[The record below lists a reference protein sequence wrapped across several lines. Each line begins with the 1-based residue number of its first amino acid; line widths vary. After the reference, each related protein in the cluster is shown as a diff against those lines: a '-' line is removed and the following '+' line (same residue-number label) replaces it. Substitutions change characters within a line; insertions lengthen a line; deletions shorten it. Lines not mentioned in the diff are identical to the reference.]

1 MSNLNVPFSTGGE
14 RTPRTRGVSAMV
26 RALAAGLTGMLLMF
40 LLNFLFNFF
49 MIRICAFLKRRR
61 RKQHFKS
68 ATTGVATKTMRN
80 ELNRLVNTVTEP
92 ATRKVSFG
100 FYPLE
105 KSETRRIW
113 MTGFRYGDAIVLL
126 PLYAL
131 SRRESKAPGSVRV
144 HVFAPRG
151 VINPQLM

>member
-40 LLNFLFNFF
+40 LLNFLFNFI

-68 ATTGVATKTMRN
+68 ATTSVATKTMRN

-126 PLYAL
+126 SLH
-131 SRRESKAPGSVRV
+131 SVSCREGSESGVVRTTDIM
-144 HVFAPRG
+144 HTA
-151 VINPQLM
+151 

>member
-1 MSNLNVPFSTGGE
+1 MVAI
-14 RTPRTRGVSAMV
+14 VAMGHLV
-26 RALAAGLTGMLLMF
+26 DLFHSLRMF
-40 LLNFLFNFF
+40 
-49 MIRICAFLKRRR
+49 

-68 ATTGVATKTMRN
+68 ATTGVATKNMRN

-126 PLYAL
+126 SLH
-131 SRRESKAPGSVRV
+131 SVSCREGSESGVVRTTDIM
-144 HVFAPRG
+144 HTA
-151 VINPQLM
+151 